1 MAGSYGR
8 IIYNI
13 YRLYFDFAQDF
24 NVFIVRNIR
33 RKEIKIGFSQSL
45 TFMFIHLCSLDFDPS
60 TPLNAAQ
67 GAKFSRRIGVGEN
80 VWYLVSKIVNLTS
93 KIVNNYF
100 FLYIFSF

>member
-45 TFMFIHLCSLDFDPS
+45 TFMFFFPFIFVP
-60 TPLNAAQ
+60 
-67 GAKFSRRIGVGEN
+67 
-80 VWYLVSKIVNLTS
+80 LTS
-93 KIVNNYF
+93 TLRLRLMRLRVRSSVGR
-100 FLYIFSF
+100 LGGLGGLV

>member
-1 MAGSYGR
+1 M

-45 TFMFIHLCSLDFDPS
+45 TFMFFLFIHLCPLDFDPS

-67 GAKFSRRIGVGEN
+67 GAKLSRRIGRIGVGEN
-80 VWYLVSKIVNLTS
+80 
-93 KIVNNYF
+93 
-100 FLYIFSF
+100 